1 MNFAQRIR
9 KVRQEKQMTQEQ
21 FGELVG
27 KAESTVRAW
36 ELGASLPTCKTLIV
50 IAQRTGKT
58 SDYLLGIS
66 DESEAAEDEN

>member
-9 KVRQEKQMTQEQ
+9 MVRKEIGMTQRQ
-21 FGELVG
+21 FGEFIG
-27 KAESTVRAW
+27 KADSTVRAW
-36 ELGASLPTCKTLIV
+36 ELGASFPTCKMLVT

-66 DESEAAEDEN
+66 DESEVAKVED